1 MEKKMEE
8 NKSSSNISL
17 VKLMIA
23 ASILGILAALLIP
36 TSYSYVTMSDIK
48 EKKYLIYEKIDEY
61 ERNISQ
67 KDYSELVEKITIE
80 FLENIK
86 SELRNLPPPKS
97 KSEIEFQ
104 KRLIE
109 KRISQL
115 SSLDEAVRSS
125 SEYRDLDRSENLE
138 LRIAQLEL
146 KLDLL
151 SQDRVTKYD
160 VVAIDFIFLSAVAAI
175 IGIFKFL
182 YENKIPKARKR
193 FNR

>member
-1 MEKKMEE
+1 MEE
-8 NKSSSNISL
+8 NKSGSNISL

-61 ERNISQ
+61 ERDISQ

-109 KRISQL
+109 ERISQL

-125 SEYRDLDRSENLE
+125 SEYSDLDRSGKLE
-138 LRIAQLEL
+138 LRLAQLEL

-182 YENKIPKARKR
+182 YENKSPKARKR
-193 FNR
+193 VNR

>member
-1 MEKKMEE
+1 MEE
-8 NKSSSNISL
+8 NKSGSNISL

-61 ERNISQ
+61 ERDISQ

-109 KRISQL
+109 ERISQL

-125 SEYRDLDRSENLE
+125 SKYSDLDRSGKLE
-138 LRIAQLEL
+138 LRLAQLEL

-182 YENKIPKARKR
+182 YENKSPKARKR
-193 FNR
+193 VNR

>member
-1 MEKKMEE
+1 MEE